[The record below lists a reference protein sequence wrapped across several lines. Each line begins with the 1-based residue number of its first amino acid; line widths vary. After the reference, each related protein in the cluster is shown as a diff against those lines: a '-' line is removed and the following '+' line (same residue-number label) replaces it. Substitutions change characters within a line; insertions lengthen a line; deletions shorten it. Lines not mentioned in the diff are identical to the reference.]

1 MDKTIIEDYFLDNQD
16 VDISDK
22 RLVLVIYDIV
32 DNKRRL
38 KFVKLMESF
47 GIRAQKSAFEMV
59 ITNNQYEHLLKLIP
73 PYIEDEDNV
82 RVYKLR
88 VNGEVVTWGSG
99 MTELEEIII
108 I

>member
-1 MDKTIIEDYFLDNQD
+1 MDKTVIEDYFLDNPD
-16 VDISDK
+16 IDISDK

-47 GIRAQKSAFEMV
+47 GIRVQKSAFEMI

-73 PYIEDEDNV
+73 HHIEDEDNI

-99 MTELEEIII
+99 MTEPEEIII